1 MVFCLCLMMNTQC
14 LKMISKVDFC
24 WKLPPE
30 TNTRMN
36 NGIHCIHIR
45 QATFVFDIYIDL
57 IKNALRRYDKKEND
71 DKNET
76 RAFFILVKK
85 NDHFC
90 TSYRCCSTKREKN
103 ARASHNYD
111 LNGVILNCAKFSM
124 DDKSLQKHQFA
135 WWMDEIEFPKW
146 LDLSP
151 SKCQMRLFEFGKCL
165 RQPNVSLAM

>member
-30 TNTRMN
+30 KNTWTTGYIASTYDRQHLFSTYILISLKMLC
-36 NGIHCIHIR
+36 GDTIR
-45 QATFVFDIYIDL
+45 
-57 IKNALRRYDKKEND
+57 KKMMTKMKREP
-71 DKNET
+71 
-76 RAFFILVKK
+76 FLFWLKK